1 MKKKILFLILSGMIF
16 TLSLGCVQAQKVGAI
31 SPYLIKYESYFTYS
45 LYSGQ
50 SARPFSGYSDM
61 VDVSIIWTNPSNVII
76 TVIIKVDG
84 NVVWVGGLK
93 AGQSSPTIN
102 TGGYTEIIIRND
114 NAFGVDVIGSYTV
127 YFY

>member
-1 MKKKILFLILSGMIF
+1 
-16 TLSLGCVQAQKVGAI
+16 
-31 SPYLIKYESYFTYS
+31 
-45 LYSGQ
+45 
-50 SARPFSGYSDM
+50 M

-84 NVVWVGGLK
+84 NVVWVSGLK